1 MANQA
6 SVPQNQWSP
15 AMRQVLADIR
25 QSLASPSARRP
36 ASSRLVPHVLATLTS
51 TDGPHYARL
60 SPAEKA
66 GLLVGS
72 WRLLRRLRELH
83 SAVFPVQSPPVVA
96 GTSTSPAA
104 AVAAL
109 SSDAAAVTSA
119 YAKKQLCLGDGF
131 YVAETRPL
139 LSPNAVRLMQHIAY
153 SLNTSTG
160 ADMNEYTHTSRP
172 SILDAW
178 TVDMLADCLLDT
190 SLFYQQQWQLFGG
203 RGTRTSEAQHDIDP

>member
-1 MANQA
+1 MSSSCVVPSRFRCRLLSAAQSSVPAVNRSPACNSFRQQNVSRRAACRYASTRQMMANQA

-51 TDGPHYARL
+51 TDGPHSARL

-83 SAVFPVQSPPVVA
+83 SAVFPVQTSPMVA
-96 GTSTSPAA
+96 GTITSSAA

-109 SSDAAAVTSA
+109 SSDAAAVTAA
-119 YAKKQLCLGDGF
+119 YAKKQLCLGDSF
-131 YVAETRPL
+131 LCCRDASSPL
-139 LSPNAVRLMQHIAY
+139 P
-153 SLNTSTG
+153 
-160 ADMNEYTHTSRP
+160 
-172 SILDAW
+172 
-178 TVDMLADCLLDT
+178 
-190 SLFYQQQWQLFGG
+190 
-203 RGTRTSEAQHDIDP
+203 